1 VTSPSFSQ
9 DGATSPEGGQLNAAI
24 SNRLVQLLSEY
35 TGRGPT
41 RARTYLND
49 SIVVC
54 VLRDTLTKGDR
65 VLVARGQVQAVID
78 MRRTF
83 QRTMRQEAT
92 AAVEELTGRPVIA
105 FMSDH
110 HVDPDVAVEIFMLGG
125 EPEAVSENL

>member
-1 VTSPSFSQ
+1 VTSPAPSRN
-9 DGATSPEGGQLNAAI
+9 GATSFEGGQLSAAI
-24 SNRLVQLLSEY
+24 SNRVVQLVSEY

-49 SIVVC
+49 SMVVC
-54 VLRDTLTKGDR
+54 VLRDTLTKGER
-65 VLVARGQVQAVID
+65 VLVARGQLQAVID
-78 MRRTF
+78 VRRTF
-83 QRTMRQEAT
+83 QRTMRDEMT

-125 EPEAVSENL
+125 EPEAASENP